1 MLYTVAYPSV
11 ASSDATFIEQ
21 FRRAHDLPYRD
32 VVAAHFT
39 LVFGCE
45 ALPATEYVTHI
56 QTIADSATPVHFSCR
71 YAMLGADHQDDT
83 AYVFLVPDEGYSA
96 ISLLHDRL
104 YTGALQPYLKRG
116 VPFIPHITIGTMKD
130 WNVAKALCDDLNRK
144 GVRIDGSLQSVT
156 VGALENGR
164 LRELSS
170 HRLGTSRKSNLDP
183 NQAETSSS

>member
-11 ASSDATFIEQ
+11 ASSDAAFIEQ
-21 FRRAHDLPYRD
+21 FRRMHDLPYRD

-39 LVFGCE
+39 LVFGCK
-45 ALPATEYVTHI
+45 ALPETEYVTHV

-71 YAMLGADHQDDT
+71 YAMLGAHHQDDT

-116 VPFIPHITIGTMKD
+116 VPFIPHITIGAMKD
-130 WNVAKALCDDLNRK
+130 WNVAKALCDDVNRK

-170 HRLGTSRKSNLDP
+170 HRLGTWRKSDLDP
-183 NQAETSSS
+183 HQAETSSA